1 MMMMMMI
8 IIIICVYILYI
19 YIYIRMINRIESYTY
34 MVQPSYNR
42 AISISLTKQNAP
54 PIYDAVDVSALAD
67 FAPDNHG
74 PSDASTAVI

>member
-1 MMMMMMI
+1 MMMMII
-8 IIIICVYILYI
+8 IIIICVYIL